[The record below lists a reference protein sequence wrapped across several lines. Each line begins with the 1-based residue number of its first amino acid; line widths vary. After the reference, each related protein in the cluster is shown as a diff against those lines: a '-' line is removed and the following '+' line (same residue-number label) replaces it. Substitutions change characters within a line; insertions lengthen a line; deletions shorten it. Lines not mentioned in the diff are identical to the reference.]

1 VTPVTYIELDSDN
14 VQGAIKNGGVMSGSV
29 AVCVY
34 IVTDLINWMIG
45 LMLVN
50 NAYRNSLFIATSIN
64 GHFLMSL

>member
-1 VTPVTYIELDSDN
+1 
-14 VQGAIKNGGVMSGSV
+14 MSGSV